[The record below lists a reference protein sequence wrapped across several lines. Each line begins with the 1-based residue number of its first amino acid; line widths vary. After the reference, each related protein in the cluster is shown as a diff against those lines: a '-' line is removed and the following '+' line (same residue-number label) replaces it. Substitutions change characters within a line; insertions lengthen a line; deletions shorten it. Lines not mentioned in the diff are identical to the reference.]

1 MDSRPTPGQPFEI
14 VGVGCEDGPSAGVD
28 RLGDHQGVNRMGRV
42 CFTQQSASQLSNGF
56 GRRPD
61 PSKGIQ
67 SEMNRRVSCCSAE
80 SFRDDDHWDLDIDL

>member
-1 MDSRPTPGQPFEI
+1 MDIWPTSGQLSEI
-14 VGVGCEDGPSAGVD
+14 VGVGGKNGSAAGVD
-28 RLGDHQGVNRMGRV
+28 RLGDDQGVDRMGRV